1 VSSPRGVSVVRPSVQ
16 DGSRRCRSTWA
27 REGPKAT
34 ARVVSKRL
42 CGGRPIT
49 IRPAAPSGRALW
61 VTAREWVEEPLH
73 DSGHAAGSCLGRIHS
88 RWEHQRPARSP
99 GHLVIEAYS
108 VVVDRL
114 LPPVRSGSRGRGP
127 CGGAHGRHGG
137 LRPMAKR
144 RDQHERAPRYR
155 SGFSPTFRS
164 AGLLPAGTSQ
174 AGQLPPFGYQ
184 GTPQAWVTTPILW
197 RGRTLGSGW
206 RRRAGRT
213 GPPTWRTRWARY
225 PTGVTTTGPGATSR
239 LVGITSWP
247 DAVAGWSA
255 HRKETGSP
263 FARGRQ
269 LSAGPLSWNGR
280 CCLMLQS

>member
-1 VSSPRGVSVVRPSVQ
+1 MRPGGAGPLELPRGTEGHRKRHLEAALRRPPDNHSTSSAL
-16 DGSRRCRSTWA
+16 GSS
-27 REGPKAT
+27 
-34 ARVVSKRL
+34 
-42 CGGRPIT
+42 
-49 IRPAAPSGRALW
+49 LW
-61 VTAREWVEEPLH
+61 VTAREWVEERH

-99 GHLVIEAYS
+99 GHLVLRAYS

-127 CGGAHGRHGG
+127 CGVSHGRHGG

-184 GTPQAWVTTPILW
+184 GTPPAWGTTPILW

-263 FARGRQ
+263 FVRGRQ